1 MSSHGPWTRLGADRF
16 AFEQTVLFYSVARS
30 ACINSLPEW
39 TLGSSCEGRLD
50 AWGPHD
56 YTFSA
61 KGRGKGQGA
70 AEQQQDAS
78 QTQQWQETSV
88 WGQ

>member
-1 MSSHGPWTRLGADRF
+1 MDPGQLLRTPG
-16 AFEQTVLFYSVARS
+16 SVR
-30 ACINSLPEW
+30 
-39 TLGSSCEGRLD
+39 G
-50 AWGPHD
+50 GPHD
-56 YTFSA
+56 YTLSA

-88 WGQ
+88 WDQ